1 MPTIDS
7 SAIGRRGPVF
17 DAFIGC
23 RADHLKTPLEQY
35 MAQYPKVKIV
45 RGAKREGLI
54 RARLLGLGHATAPT
68 VTYLDSH
75 CECTEGKSLPYFL
88 AEFLSGFS

>member
-1 MPTIDS
+1 
-7 SAIGRRGPVF
+7 
-17 DAFIGC
+17 
-23 RADHLKTPLEQY
+23 

-68 VTYLDSH
+68 VTSLDSQ
-75 CECTEGKSLPYFL
+75 CESTEGKSLPYFRPL
-88 AEFLSGFS
+88 GIFVMSAARGILSFFF